1 MRWPFAENDAE
12 ARQARLPAPSMLPPG
27 VPRRMPGTVRV
38 RLTKFRPLSG
48 SVLIC
53 SSTTVV
59 PSSEDEVWRSGVSA
73 WISTTSVM
81 APSSRARSMRTFWS
95 TPSCTLVF
103 ETFLKPVSSAV
114 TV

>member
-1 MRWPFAENDAE
+1 M
-12 ARQARLPAPSMLPPG
+12 
-27 VPRRMPGTVRV
+27 RV
-38 RLTKFRPLSG
+38 RLTKLRPLRG
-48 SVLIC
+48 RVLIC

-81 APSSRARSMRTFWS
+81 APISSARSMRTFWS

-103 ETFLKPVSSAV
+103 DTFLKPVSSAV